1 MQRFGSIIKQI
12 NRRNNMDV
20 EQFECSH
27 KMSFA
32 SKEGNGKYSIY
43 VTKDDGTDMTI
54 YGEAIGAEGW
64 GKGARLK
71 IMAQPARQSKNGK
84 WYQTA
89 KSVELLGG
97 EVNTSVPV
105 PTASATKPIAQDN
118 DAQWKEKYRLT
129 MSNLMASALANST
142 GAAGIDFDAID
153 KIVRKILSAKLD
165 EMDDDLPKD
174 PPF

>member
-105 PTASATKPIAQDN
+105 PTASATKPITQDKN
-118 DAQWKEKYRLT
+118 AQWKEKYRLT
-129 MSNLMASALANST
+129 MSNLMASALANSS

-165 EMDDDLPKD
+165 EMDDNL

>member
-89 KSVELLGG
+89 RSVELLGG
-97 EVNTSVPV
+97 EVNTSVSV
-105 PTASATKPIAQDN
+105 PTTSATKPMTQDK

-129 MSNLMASALANST
+129 MSNLMASALANSS

-165 EMDDDLPKD
+165 EMDDNLPKD

>member
-20 EQFECSH
+20 ETFECSH
-27 KMSFA
+27 KRSFA

-43 VTKDDGTDMTI
+43 VTKDDGSDMTV

-64 GKGARLK
+64 QKGARLK
-71 IMAQPARQSKNGK
+71 IMALPARQSKTGK

-97 EVNTSVPV
+97 EVSASVPV
-105 PTASATKPIAQDN
+105 PTVSAAKPIAQDK

-129 MSNLMASALANST
+129 MSNLMASALSNSS
-142 GAAGIDFDAID
+142 GAAGIDFDSID
-153 KIVRKILSAKLD
+153 KIVRKILSAKFD
-165 EMDDDLPKD
+165 PMDDSL

>member
-105 PTASATKPIAQDN
+105 PTASATKPMTQDK

-129 MSNLMASALANST
+129 MSNLMASALANSS

-165 EMDDDLPKD
+165 EMDDNL